1 MTLLQVQG
9 LTKSFGARRVLRDV
23 SFGVG
28 EGEVVGLVGTN
39 GAGKSTLGDVL
50 AGITAAD
57 GGTMT
62 LRGVPYAPLSVA
74 DARHLGVGVV
84 EQLVRIDPRL
94 TVAQAVFRGTAQA
107 GRPQAELRAQARVL
121 LAEVALEVDPD
132 TLVSELPHFVH
143 GLVETA
149 RVLAEDTRLVVLDE
163 VSAALLPLEV
173 TRLHAV
179 TGRLS
184 RQGRGVLYI
193 SHRLPEML
201 EVVDRVLV
209 LRDGRIALDSPS
221 ADLDPVRLAA
231 ETVGAPVTLPPPRV
245 ASVPLP
251 GRQPSP
257 AGDDAAPEPSRALA
271 RPGATPHEVALQVR
285 NLRVPGRV
293 RGVDLLLHRGEVI
306 GLTGH
311 RSSGVSEIAH
321 ALTGELSAVTDEVLL
336 HGEPRSL
343 APADDRV
350 LRLPVYH
357 PDEDA
362 YGVDPGE
369 TIARTLTQEAW
380 GALTDIRREIAS
392 LRGVIRTVH
401 RLDVKTLSISTVFGA
416 LSGGDQH
423 KLALARWMAS
433 AHDVVV
439 LHEPTRG
446 LDVRARMQVRLLL
459 DEATAH
465 GTSVVVVSVDPDELA
480 ECCDRVGIVSG
491 GRVARWIDT
500 RELTVDAVRDRIVE
514 AATAA

>member
-1 MTLLQVQG
+1 VTFSGEVDPPMTLLQVQG
-9 LTKSFGARRVLRDV
+9 LTKSFGARRVLRGV
-23 SFGVG
+23 SFGIG

-62 LRGVPYAPLSVA
+62 LLGTPYAPLSAA

-84 EQLVRIDPRL
+84 EQLVRIDPEL
-94 TVAQAVFRGTAQA
+94 TVAQAVFRHTALA
-107 GRPQAELRAQARVL
+107 GRPQEELRRQARVL
-121 LAEVALEVDPD
+121 LAEVALDVDPD
-132 TLVSELPHFVH
+132 TLVGDLPHFVH
-143 GLVETA
+143 GLVESA

-173 TRLHAV
+173 SALHAV
-179 TGRLS
+179 TGRL
-184 RQGRGVLYI
+184 RGQGRGVLYI

-231 ETVGAPVTLPPPRV
+231 ETVGAPVSLPAPRV
-245 ASVPLP
+245 ASVTVP
-251 GRQPSP
+251 
-257 AGDDAAPEPSRALA
+257 AAPDDVPAPPA
-271 RPGATPHEVALQVR
+271 APADEVALQVR

-293 RGVDLLLHRGEVI
+293 EGVDLVLRRGEVI

-311 RSSGVSEIAH
+311 RASGVAEIAD
-321 ALTGELSAVTDEVLL
+321 ALSGELPAVTDELLL

-343 APADDRV
+343 GPADDRS
-350 LRLPVYH
+350 LRLPAYH

-362 YGVDPGE
+362 YGVDPHE
-369 TIARTLTQEAW
+369 TIARTLTQQAY
-380 GALTDIRREIAS
+380 GALTDVREEIAT
-392 LRGVIRTVH
+392 LRAVIRTVR
-401 RLDVKTLSISTVFGA
+401 RLDVKTLSIRTVFGA
-416 LSGGDQH
+416 LSGGDRH
-423 KLALARWMAS
+423 KLALTRWMAS
-433 AHDVVV
+433 APDVVV

-446 LDVRARMQVRLLL
+446 LDVHARGQVRRLL

-465 GTSVVVVSVDPDELA
+465 GTSFVVVSVDPDELA

-500 RELTVDAVRDRIVE
+500 RELAVEAVRDRIVE

>member
-1 MTLLQVQG
+1 MALLQVEG
-9 LTKSFGARRVLRDV
+9 LRKSFGARRVLRDV
-23 SFGVG
+23 SFRIA
-28 EGEVVGLVGTN
+28 EGEIVGLVGSN

-50 AGITAAD
+50 AGTTAAD
-57 GGTMT
+57 SGVMT
-62 LRGVPYAPLSVA
+62 LQGHPYAPLSTD

-84 EQLVRIDPRL
+84 EQLVRIDPAL
-94 TVAQAVFRGTAQA
+94 TVAQAVFRGTPQA
-107 GRPQAELRAQARVL
+107 ARPQAELREQARVL
-121 LAEVALEVDPD
+121 LAEVTLDVDPD
-132 TLVSELPHFVH
+132 TLVGELPHFVH

-163 VSAALLPLEV
+163 VSAALLPVEV

-179 TGRLS
+179 AGRLS

-201 EVVDRVLV
+201 TVVDRVLV
-209 LRDGRIALDSPS
+209 LRDGVIALDSP
-221 ADLDPVRLAA
+221 AEGLDPVRLAA
-231 ETVGAPVTLPPPRV
+231 ETVGEPVLLPAPRV
-245 ASVPLP
+245 AAARSGRENVPVRASTWP
-251 GRQPSP
+251 APS
-257 AGDDAAPEPSRALA
+257 DED
-271 RPGATPHEVALQVR
+271 VALRVR

-293 RGVDLLLHRGEVI
+293 EGVDLLLRQGEVV

-311 RSSGVSEIAH
+311 RSSGVEEIAG
-321 ALTGELSAVTDEVLL
+321 ALTGELPAVSDELVL

-343 APADDRV
+343 GSSADGGT
-350 LRLPVYH
+350 LRLPAYR
-357 PDEDA
+357 PDDDA

-369 TIARTLTQEAW
+369 TIARTLTREPW
-380 GALTDIRREIAS
+380 GALTDVRSEIAS

-401 RLDVKTLSISTVFGA
+401 RLDVKTLSIRTVVGA
-416 LSGGDQH
+416 LSGGDRH

-433 AHDVVV
+433 AQDVVV

-446 LDVRARMQVRLLL
+446 LDVRARQQVRQLL

-480 ECCDRVGIVSG
+480 ECCDRVGIVAG

-500 RELTVDAVRDRIVE
+500 RELAVDAVRARIVE

>member
-1 MTLLQVQG
+1 MTLLQVEG
-9 LTKSFGARRVLRDV
+9 LTKSFGARRVLR
-23 SFGVG
+23 GVTFALD
-28 EGEVVGLVGTN
+28 ESEIVGLVGTN

-62 LRGVPYAPLSVA
+62 LRGTPYAPLSVE
-74 DARHLGVGVV
+74 DARDLGVGVV
-84 EQLVRIDPRL
+84 EQLVRIDPGL
-94 TVAQAVFRGTAQA
+94 TVAQAVFRGTPQA
-107 GRPQAELRAQARVL
+107 GQPQAELRRKARAL
-121 LAEVALEVDPD
+121 LAEVALDLDPD
-132 TLVSELPHFVH
+132 TRVGDLPHFVH

-173 TRLHAV
+173 TGLHAV
-179 TGRLS
+179 AGRLS

-201 EVVDRVLV
+201 AVVDRVLV

-221 ADLDPVRLAA
+221 ADLDPARLAA
-231 ETVGAPVTLPPPRV
+231 ETVGAPVSLPAPRV
-245 ASVPLP
+245 ASGVPAARPDDAPPAAARPLP
-251 GRQPSP
+251 
-257 AGDDAAPEPSRALA
+257 ADD
-271 RPGATPHEVALQVR
+271 EVALRVR

-293 RGVDLLLHRGEVI
+293 EGVDLLLHRGEVL
-306 GLTGH
+306 GLTGR
-311 RSSGVSEIAH
+311 RSSGVSEIAD
-321 ALTGELSAVTDEVLL
+321 ALSGELPAVTDELLL

-343 APADDRV
+343 GPADDRS
-350 LRLPVYH
+350 LRLPAYH

-369 TIARTLTQEAW
+369 TIARTLTREAW
-380 GALTDIRREIAS
+380 GALTDIRGEIAT
-392 LRGVIRTVH
+392 LRGVIQTVH
-401 RLDVKTLSISTVFGA
+401 RLDVKTLSIRTVFGA

-423 KLALARWMAS
+423 KLALARWMSSTHDVSS

-446 LDVRARMQVRLLL
+446 LDAGARAQVRRLL

-480 ECCDRVGIVSG
+480 ECCDRVGIVSA

-500 RELTVDAVRDRIVE
+500 RELAVDAIRDRIVE